1 MYHKDTF
8 HFTLLLSLFL
18 PRQNL
23 TMKNIIPLLLS
34 FVLIFNT
41 AIAQTGKP
49 VALETIGASASL
61 LLYNTYVAIGAVSDA
76 YAGECY
82 KADIVA
88 QLAEEQINSS
98 ETLIQQYNTLIESG
112 FLVDPLD
119 KQYLEEIVITFG
131 YLKNEAI
138 YLKAL
143 SESGSASD
151 IEKYES
157 NRAKAWEEISRL
169 LGFEEGK

>member
-1 MYHKDTF
+1 
-8 HFTLLLSLFL
+8 
-18 PRQNL
+18 
-23 TMKNIIPLLLS
+23 
-34 FVLIFNT
+34 
-41 AIAQTGKP
+41 
-49 VALETIGASASL
+49 
-61 LLYNTYVAIGAVSDA
+61 
-76 YAGECY
+76 
-82 KADIVA
+82 
-88 QLAEEQINSS
+88 
-98 ETLIQQYNTLIESG
+98 
-112 FLVDPLD
+112 
-119 KQYLEEIVITFG
+119 VITFG